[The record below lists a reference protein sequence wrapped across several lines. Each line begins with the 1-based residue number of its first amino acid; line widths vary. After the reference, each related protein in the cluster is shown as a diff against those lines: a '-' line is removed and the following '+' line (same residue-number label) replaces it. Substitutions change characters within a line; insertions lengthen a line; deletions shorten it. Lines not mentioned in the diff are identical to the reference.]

1 MGGTLASNVS
11 LQTPLRLNTLDLAF
25 FRAIQSLQYQKC
37 GTNIDNLI
45 VHVQEAYVE
54 LPFGIC
60 CKVWT
65 TAQIVMNQ
73 ILIQQ
78 GNNDNDHML
87 PHVGKLKA
95 EKAVS
100 PDIPM
105 GLPCQALIEGR
116 QLRRARRCCRR
127 WAGPSPCPESVW
139 RIDSSALGC
148 EEYTCLVHD
157 GLLFPCDGVLASLN
171 AEAQIYS
178 LYCTQ
183 TWQGEKGS

>member
-11 LQTPLRLNTLDLAF
+11 LQPPLRLNTLDLAF

-37 GTNIDNLI
+37 GKNIDNLI
-45 VHVQEAYVE
+45 VHGQEAYVE
-54 LPFGIC
+54 LPFCIC
-60 CKVWT
+60 RKVWT
-65 TAQIVMNQ
+65 TAQIVMNE

-105 GLPCQALIEGR
+105 GLP
-116 QLRRARRCCRR
+116 
-127 WAGPSPCPESVW
+127 
-139 RIDSSALGC
+139 
-148 EEYTCLVHD
+148 
-157 GLLFPCDGVLASLN
+157 
-171 AEAQIYS
+171 
-178 LYCTQ
+178 
-183 TWQGEKGS
+183 